1 MLNKWPIYLS
11 IMFVCGSLSA
21 CSNNLTDVFDQGVS
35 MSPSEPSLDDKG
47 LPQMVRPSFSQFQ
60 DIPIPDG
67 AKMNMDRTLIV
78 GENDSWIGRLVIDSQ
93 SPKTKL
99 FDFFKYRTGQFGWRE
114 ITSVRSNTSVL
125 SYQKKDRIMTIQIQ
139 SKSIIGT
146 RIDITMSPKGAPNN
160 QNNFSTMPI
169 NPSSLRPVEIQ

>member
-1 MLNKWPIYLS
+1 MLNKWQISVL
-11 IMFVCGSLSA
+11 IMFIFGSLSA
-21 CSNNLTDVFDQGVS
+21 CSNNLTEVFDQGVS

-67 AKMNMDRTLIV
+67 AKMNMDRTLIL
-78 GENDSWIGRLVIDSQ
+78 GENDSWIGRLVIDSK

-139 SKSIIGT
+139 SKSIMGT
-146 RIDITMSPKGAPNN
+146 RIDITMSPKGVPNE
-160 QNNFSTMPI
+160 QNNIGTMPI
-169 NPSSLRPVEIQ
+169 NPASLRPVEIQ